1 MKITAICA
9 PSGQDAGLNTAF
21 AVVCDTLTELGEEVQ
36 TVDLSTADLTYY
48 DGGASETAHELME
61 GLKGA
66 DGLIFACSAVFYA
79 PSALMHTFLEYF
91 QNPMYQNL
99 IKQKN
104 CLLLCISQD
113 GGERAAAE
121 QLSRILGTL
130 GAIDVVRIS
139 VDIIMA
145 DVKSPYVIELIERQT
160 EDFYRI
166 LRQKRKYILS
176 LPQRRRGD
184 KGADIIVD
192 TPEPDTSEMQELYK
206 KHNLDSINETAQMDI
221 NKITAMFA
229 KKYVSSESEN
239 IAIIVEDKVVP
250 ISPQSGASGSAAS
263 TGAPVATAKNCKQ
276 LTASLPHYFNPQ
288 LAKDLDAVIQLD
300 ISGNDGFSGHLAISG
315 QNCVFH
321 EGGAEKNDII
331 VIADDKAWADIL
343 KKKTTAQK
351 AFMTGKL
358 KVRGNFVLLTK
369 FDQLFNKIP

>member
-9 PSGQDAGLNTAF
+9 PSGQDFELNTGF

-36 TVDLSTADLTYY
+36 TVDLSTAGLTYY
-48 DGGASETAHELME
+48 DGGTSEAAHELME

-66 DGLIFACSAVFYA
+66 NGLIFACSAVFHA

-91 QNPMYQNL
+91 QIPQYQDL

-139 VDIIMA
+139 LDAAMA
-145 DVKSPYVIELIERQT
+145 DTKSPHVVELIERQT

-166 LRQKRKYILS
+166 LRQKRKYIL
-176 LPQRRRGD
+176 PVPHRKRMD
-184 KGADIIVD
+184 VINETIHDV
-192 TPEPDTSEMQELYK
+192 PDTAKDNVPDTAEIEELYK
-206 KHNLDSINETAQMDI
+206 KHNLDSINEKAQMDI

-229 KKYVSSESEN
+229 KKYVASESEN
-239 IAIIVEDKVVP
+239 ISIIVEDGAVP
-250 ISPQSGASGSAAS
+250 IAPLSALHGSA
-263 TGAPVATAKNCKQ
+263 GAKNCKQ

-315 QNCVFH
+315 QNCAFH
-321 EGGAEKNDII
+321 EGGTEKNDII
-331 VIADDKAWADIL
+331 VIADDKAWEDIL
-343 KKKTTAQK
+343 KKKITAQK
-351 AFMTGKL
+351 AFMMGKL

>member
-1 MKITAICA
+1 
-9 PSGQDAGLNTAF
+9 
-21 AVVCDTLTELGEEVQ
+21 
-36 TVDLSTADLTYY
+36 
-48 DGGASETAHELME
+48 ME

-66 DGLIFACSAVFYA
+66 DGLIFACSAVFHA

-91 QNPMYQNL
+91 QNPMYHDL
-99 IKQKN
+99 IKRKN

-139 VDIIMA
+139 IDVIMA
-145 DVKSPYVIELIERQT
+145 DVATPYVVELIERQT

-166 LRQKRKYILS
+166 LRQKRKYILPGRKS
-176 LPQRRRGD
+176 AVVGGIDVTEDLPED
-184 KGADIIVD
+184 EEI
-192 TPEPDTSEMQELYK
+192 EELYK
-206 KHNLDSINETAQMDI
+206 KHNLDRINETAQMDI
-221 NKITAMFA
+221 NKIAAMFA
-229 KKYVSSESEN
+229 KKYVASESEN
-239 IAIIVEDKVVP
+239 IAIILDDEAMPTTLAPVLP
-250 ISPQSGASGSAAS
+250 APSTAPSPTPMPTQTPAPTPKSVTSAAKS
-263 TGAPVATAKNCKQ
+263 CKQ

-300 ISGNDGFSGHLAISG
+300 ISGNGGFSGHLAISG
-315 QNCVFH
+315 QNCVFV
-321 EGGAEKNDII
+321 EGGTEKNDII
-331 VIADDKAWADIL
+331 VICEDKAWTDIL

-351 AFMTGKL
+351 AFMMGKL

>member
-9 PSGQDAGLNTAF
+9 PSGSDFGLNKAF

-36 TVDLSTADLTYY
+36 TVDLSTASLTYY
-48 DGGASETAHELME
+48 DGSASEIAHELME
-61 GLKGA
+61 GLRDA
-66 DGLIFACSAVFYA
+66 DGLIFACSAVFHA

-91 QNPMYQNL
+91 QNPKYQNL

-139 VDIIMA
+139 LDVVMA
-145 DVKSPYVIELIERQT
+145 DIDSEHVIELVERQT

-166 LRQKRKYILS
+166 LRQKRKYF
-176 LPQRRRGD
+176 LPQSKRVGNAAGD
-184 KGADIIVD
+184 ALERLPDVEEVD
-192 TPEPDTSEMQELYK
+192 ELYK
-206 KHNLDSINETAQMDI
+206 RHSLNDINEAAQMDI

-229 KKYVSSESEN
+229 KKFVASESDN
-239 IAIIVEDKVVP
+239 IRIIVEEEP
-250 ISPQSGASGSAAS
+250 IPI
-263 TGAPVATAKNCKQ
+263 APIPSLRQNAPATPTEKNCKQ

-288 LAKDLDAVIQLD
+288 LAKDLEAIIQLD
-300 ISGNDGFSGHLAISG
+300 ISGSGGFSGHLSISE
-315 QNCVFH
+315 QNCAFS
-321 EGGAEKNDII
+321 EGSAEKNDII
-331 VIADDKAWADIL
+331 VIADTDAWTDIL
-343 KKKTTAQK
+343 KKKITAQK
-351 AFMTGKL
+351 AFMMGKL

>member
-9 PSGQDAGLNTAF
+9 PSGQDSSLNRAF

-48 DGGASETAHELME
+48 DGGTSETAHELME

-66 DGLIFACSAVFYA
+66 DGLIFACSAVFHS

-91 QNPMYQNL
+91 QNPRYHNL

-121 QLSRILGTL
+121 QLSRILGIL

-139 VDIIMA
+139 IDVIMA
-145 DVKSPYVIELIERQT
+145 DLADPSVKELIERQT

-166 LRQKRKYILS
+166 LRQKRKYIL
-176 LPQRRRGD
+176 PRRKAG
-184 KGADIIVD
+184 KGVDIVVD
-192 TPEPDTSEMQELYK
+192 EAMPETEEIEELYK

-221 NKITAMFA
+221 SKIADMFA
-229 KKYVSSESEN
+229 KKYVASESEN
-239 IAIIVEDKVVP
+239 IAIIVEDKAVP
-250 ISPQSGASGSAAS
+250 ISSRPDTSGPVTPSAKS
-263 TGAPVATAKNCKQ
+263 CKQ
-276 LTASLPHYFNPQ
+276 LTASLPHYFNSQ

-300 ISGNDGFSGHLAISG
+300 ISGNGGFSGHLAISG
-315 QNCVFH
+315 QNCIFH
-321 EGGAEKNDII
+321 EGDAEKNDII
-331 VIADDKAWADIL
+331 VICEEKAWTDIL

-369 FDQLFNKIP
+369 FDQLFNQVP

>member
-9 PSGQDAGLNTAF
+9 PSGPDFGLNAAF
-21 AVVCDTLTELGEEVQ
+21 AVVCDTLTELGEEIQ
-36 TVDLSTADLTYY
+36 TVDLSTAGLTYY
-48 DGGASETAHELME
+48 DGGASDTAHALME

-66 DGLIFACSAVFYA
+66 DGLIFACSAVFHA
-79 PSALMHTFLEYF
+79 PSALMHTFVEYF
-91 QNPMYQNL
+91 QSPMYQNL

-104 CLLLCISQD
+104 CLLLNISQD

-121 QLSRILGTL
+121 QLSRMLGTL

-139 VDIIMA
+139 LDVVLA
-145 DVKSPYVIELIERQT
+145 DVASPYVVELIERQT

-166 LRQKRKYILS
+166 LRQKRKYF
-176 LPQRRRGD
+176 LPLPDRR
-184 KGADIIVD
+184 KVD
-192 TPEPDTSEMQELYK
+192 RTPDYSEPVITRSDSQEIDVLYK
-206 KHNLDSINETAQMDI
+206 KHNLDSINESAQMDI
-221 NKITAMFA
+221 NKIAAMFA
-229 KKYVSSESEN
+229 KKYVASESEN
-239 IAIIVEDKVVP
+239 VAIIVEDK
-250 ISPQSGASGSAAS
+250 AAPDKPAREKP
-263 TGAPVATAKNCKQ
+263 APAAPSSKSCKQ

-288 LAKDLDAVIQLD
+288 LAKNLDAVIQLD
-300 ISGNDGFSGHLAISG
+300 ISGNGGFSGHLAISG

-331 VIADDKAWADIL
+331 VIADTNAWTDIL